1 MKNRRKI
8 FKALRR
14 ELSFIRKALGDV
26 NYIKKYFLSLPE
38 VEHGVFYVNFENV
51 LGYRTS
57 CLGSEIIYSQLLI
70 APNLGFYRYDP
81 FPEHLFLLIDDLGL
95 EKTEYGFIRESMAM
109 FSKNMQKLSTTLDF
123 FLYIE
128 GDYICQSLVD
138 SIFKQI
144 PSIESELKKGQDY
157 LLRLR
162 DLLTA
167 MDSKGCKDGDVDRN
181 V

>member
-26 NYIKKYFLSLPE
+26 NYIEKYLLSLPE
-38 VEHGVFYVNFENV
+38 VERGVFYIDFENV

-70 APNLGFYRYDP
+70 APNLGFYKYES
-81 FPEHLFLLIDDLGL
+81 FPEHLFLLTDELGL
-95 EKTEYGFIRESMAM
+95 EKTEYELTREGLTL
-109 FSKNMQKLSTTLDF
+109 FSKNMQKLSATLDF

-138 SIFKQI
+138 SILKQI
-144 PSIESELKKGQDY
+144 SLIEIELKKGQSY
-157 LLRLR
+157 LSKLRN
-162 DLLTA
+162 LLTA
-167 MDSKGCKDGDVDRN
+167 MDGKGCEDDNVDRN